1 MSSSY
6 SAKDITVLQGLEP
19 VRRRPGMYIGGTDV
33 DGLHHLLWE
42 VVDNAVDEAMNGHA
56 TTVTVVLEEDG
67 LTATVSDNGR
77 GIPVDVHPEH
87 GRSALELVLTTL
99 HAGGKFDQKSYRTA
113 GGLHGVGSSV
123 VNALS
128 ELLVAQ
134 VKRGEVTWEQRYRRG
149 KPVSELRQVGPARG
163 TGTMITFKPDPKIFG
178 DQLRFDAPRIAAH
191 LETRS
196 YLHRGLRIVFKDR
209 LHQATH
215 EFKHEEGLSE
225 YLEQLV
231 AESGEQKVHPAPF
244 LLERSADPR
253 FELALCWTTAPREH
267 IHSFV
272 NGIRT
277 RDGGAHEQGLKDAVA
292 KATRSYMEAH
302 DKLPRGLA
310 VSAEEIREGLVA
322 LVSVFLAEPQFQGQ
336 TKNRLN
342 NPELKAVVD
351 GLVRAALESWF
362 HTHPSVGEAVT
373 ARVVEAA
380 RARAAARAASSKVR
394 GKGSPITRR
403 VQLPGKLADCSAAET
418 SRRELFL
425 VEGESAGGS
434 AKQGRHRETQAVLP
448 LRGKVLNVEQAS
460 VKKVL
465 ANKELADLVQ
475 TLGCGI
481 GDGFDLQRLRYG
493 RIILLM
499 DADSDGHHIST
510 LLLTFFYNYLP
521 RLIEEGHVYLGQPP
535 LYRIDVGERTYWA
548 LDDAEKERILA
559 RQAQGQGKRKAEIV
573 RFKGLGEM
581 MPKVLYETT
590 LCPTRRRLLRV
601 TIPLEAQEE
610 TRKVIGQLM
619 GKDPAPRFRLIQEGA
634 SEVQEL
640 DV

>member
-1 MSSSY
+1 MSTSY

-19 VRRRPGMYIGGTDV
+19 VRRRPGMYIGGTDA
-33 DGLHHLLWE
+33 DGMHHLLWE
-42 VVDNAVDEAMNGHA
+42 VVDNAVDEAMNGYA
-56 TTVTVVLEEDG
+56 TTIAVTLEEDG
-67 LTATVSDNGR
+67 LTVAVSDNGR
-77 GIPVDVHPEH
+77 GIPVGIHPEH
-87 GRSALELVLTTL
+87 GKSALELVLTTL
-99 HAGGKFDQKSYRTA
+99 HAGGKFDHKSYRTA

-128 ELLVAQ
+128 ESLVAQ
-134 VKRGEVTWEQRYRRG
+134 VKQGEVTWEQRYRRG
-149 KPVSELRQVGPARG
+149 KAITELKQVGPARG
-163 TGTMITFKPDPKIFG
+163 TGTTITFKPDPKIFG
-178 DQLRFDAPRIAAH
+178 TELRFDAKQIAAH

-209 LHQATH
+209 AGQETH
-215 EFKHEEGLSE
+215 EFKHEQGLCE
-225 YLEQLV
+225 YLDRLV
-231 AESGEQKVHPAPF
+231 KDSGEERVHAEPF
-244 LLERSADPR
+244 LLERAEDPR
-253 FELALCWTTAPREH
+253 IELALCWTTAPRER
-267 IHSFV
+267 ILSFV

-277 RDGGAHEQGLKDAVA
+277 PDGGTHEQGLKDAVG
-292 KATRSYMEAH
+292 KAVRGYLEAH
-302 DKLPRGLA
+302 DKLPRGLTVA
-310 VSAEEIREGLVA
+310 AEEIREGLVA
-322 LVSVFLAEPQFQGQ
+322 LISVFVAEPQFQGQ
-336 TKNRLN
+336 TKYRLN
-342 NPELKAVVD
+342 NPELKPAVD
-351 GLVRAALESWF
+351 GLVRAALEGWF

-373 ARVVEAA
+373 ARVVETA

-394 GKGSPITRR
+394 SKSGAVTRR
-403 VQLPGKLADCSAAET
+403 LQLPGKLADCSASEPY
-418 SRRELFL
+418 RRELFL

-460 VKKVL
+460 LKKVL
-465 ANKELADLVQ
+465 ANTELSDLVQ

-481 GDGFDLQRLRYG
+481 GDSFDLQRLRYN

-535 LYRIDVGERTYWA
+535 LYRIDVGEKTFWA

-559 RQAQGQGKRKAEIV
+559 RHAQGKERKVEIM

-601 TIPLEAQEE
+601 TIPPEKQEE
-610 TRKVIGQLM
+610 TRTVIEQLM
-619 GKDPAPRFRLIQEGA
+619 GRDPAPRFRLIQEGA
-634 SEVQEL
+634 KEVDEL